1 MGWRNFSDANPLLQ
15 LDSTSPSPKDQL
27 VKDQLVKDQL
37 VKDQL
42 VKDQL
47 FEAPASQL

>member
-1 MGWRNFSDANPLLQ
+1 MRWRNFSDANPFLQ

-27 VKDQLVKDQL
+27 VKDQL
-37 VKDQL
+37 
-42 VKDQL
+42 